1 MTKTFDVETLGRN
14 PQQSIRGLDYARNS
28 ATGADEFRKNL
39 ADRGPK
45 TLHDSA
51 RAGVRPIDRIRFL
64 LFGLWLAA
72 ASALA
77 WRHVIWRDEA
87 RALSI
92 ATQGQDW
99 IAMLRG
105 LHGEGHPAL
114 WYLLLRAAHAVA
126 GRPEVLPLL
135 ALSIAAAAAWL
146 IVWRSPF
153 PRPLIG
159 LILAS
164 HFFVYDFSVMAR
176 NYGIGMLIL
185 FALAIAYPRWR
196 GHGVALGALLFLLA
210 NCNVIAAILTGAFL
224 LFWFVEILEDT
235 GPRWSPAMAN
245 FALNAA
251 IAAAG
256 AALCFATVYPTFN
269 DAAVAAHPTG
279 VAARHILGAIA
290 KPAPAFEQ
298 LLGRQVAPTY
308 LAAPWTPVLVAL
320 GGPLMIGATFG
331 LIERKGALLACLASL
346 AGLSAFFLLVYPGD
360 YRHQATW
367 LAFVIAM
374 VWISWNPNCP
384 AREPAAPHA
393 DGRSFALV
401 RGVGFACF
409 LVLIGVQATL
419 GLADLAFVAIVGT
432 PESRSRDFAD
442 LVSRQPDLKDSILI
456 GDPDYMLEPMHYYLP
471 NPTYLVRE
479 RRYGE
484 YVRFTR
490 KARLDLT
497 LGDVLDEARAIRASS
512 GRPVAILLAWRL
524 GEIDPARVYRESY
537 VWTFSAPGD
546 QIERF
551 REATT
556 LVARFPK
563 ATSNESYDIYLL
575 K

>member
-1 MTKTFDVETLGRN
+1 MTKLSTSKPLVEMQPVLAPN
-14 PQQSIRGLDYARNS
+14 YARNS
-28 ATGADEFRKNL
+28 ADAAYETSKNL
-39 ADRGPK
+39 TDRGTE
-45 TLHDSA
+45 TLHGPMRESVDW
-51 RAGVRPIDRIRFL
+51 IRFL

-72 ASALA
+72 VSALV

-92 ATQGQDW
+92 AIQGEDW

-105 LHGEGHPAL
+105 LHGDSHPAL
-114 WYLLLRAAHAVA
+114 WYLLLRAAHGIT
-126 GRPEVLPLL
+126 GRPEVLGLL
-135 ALSIAAAAAWL
+135 ALAIAAAAAWL

-153 PRPLIG
+153 PRLLIG

-164 HFFVYDFSVMAR
+164 HFFIYEFSVMAR

-185 FALAIAYPRWR
+185 FALAIAYRRCR
-196 GHGVALGALLFLLA
+196 GRGVAPGALLFLLA
-210 NCNVIAAILTGAFL
+210 NCNVITTMLAAAFL
-224 LFWFVEILEDT
+224 LFWFVEILEET

-251 IAAAG
+251 IATAG

-269 DAAVAAHPTG
+269 DAAVAAHPAG
-279 VAARHILGAIA
+279 VTARDILGAIA
-290 KPAPAFEQ
+290 NPAPAFGQ

-308 LAAPWTPVLVAL
+308 LVVPWTPVLVAL
-320 GGPLMIGATFG
+320 GGPLLIGATFG
-331 LIERKGALLACLASL
+331 LIESTGALLACLASL
-346 AGLSAFFLLVYPGD
+346 VGLSAFFLLVYPGD
-360 YRHQATW
+360 YRNEATW
-367 LAFVIAM
+367 LTFVIAM
-374 VWISWNPNCP
+374 YWIRWKPDGA
-384 AREPAAPHA
+384 ARQQAAP
-393 DGRSFALV
+393 RSNEGGFALV
-401 RGVGFACF
+401 PGVGFAFF

-419 GLADLAFVAIVGT
+419 GLADLAFAAIVGT

-442 LVSRQPDLKDSILI
+442 LVSRRPDLKDAILI
-456 GDPDYMLEPMHYYLP
+456 GDPDYMLESMHYYLP
-471 NPTYLVRE
+471 NPTYFVRE

-490 KARLDLT
+490 KARLELT
-497 LGDVLDEARAIRASS
+497 LGDLLDEARAIRIST

-524 GEIDPARVYRESY
+524 GEMDPARVYRESY

-556 LVARFPK
+556 LLAQFPK
-563 ATSNESYDIYLL
+563 ATSNESYGIYLL

>member
-1 MTKTFDVETLGRN
+1 MQPSLAPN
-14 PQQSIRGLDYARNS
+14 YARNS
-28 ATGADEFRKNL
+28 VSAAHETSKNL
-39 ADRGPK
+39 TD
-45 TLHDSA
+45 
-51 RAGVRPIDRIRFL
+51 RAGDTLDSSRSAEAKSPDWTRIL

-72 ASALA
+72 VGALA

-87 RALSI
+87 RALSFAI
-92 ATQGQDW
+92 QGEDW

-105 LHGEGHPAL
+105 LHGDGHPAL
-114 WYLLLRAAHAVA
+114 WYFLLRSAHGIT
-126 GRPEVLPLL
+126 GRPE
-135 ALSIAAAAAWL
+135 ALGLVAFAVAAAAAWL
-146 IVWRSPF
+146 LVWRSPF

-164 HFFVYDFSVMAR
+164 HFFIYEFSVMAR

-185 FALAIAYPRWR
+185 FALAIAYPKCRR
-196 GHGVALGALLFLLA
+196 RGVALGTLLFLLA
-210 NCNVIAAILTGAFL
+210 NCNVIATILAGAFL
-224 LFWFVEILEDT
+224 IFWFVEILEET

-269 DAAVAAHPTG
+269 DAAVAAHPAG
-279 VAARHILGAIA
+279 IGARDILAAIA
-290 KPAPAFEQ
+290 NPAPAFER

-308 LAAPWTPVLVAL
+308 LVAPWTPILVAL
-320 GGPLMIGATFG
+320 GGPLLIGVTFG

-360 YRHQATW
+360 YRHEATW
-367 LAFVIAM
+367 LTFVIAM
-374 VWISWNPNCP
+374 YWICWKPNQS
-384 AREPAAPHA
+384 AREQAAPHKNA
-393 DGRSFALV
+393 RDFTLV
-401 RGVGFACF
+401 RRVGFAF
-409 LVLIGVQATL
+409 LLVLLGVQATL
-419 GLADLAFVAIVGT
+419 GLADLAFATIVGT
-432 PESRSRDFAD
+432 PESRSRDFAE
-442 LVSRQPDLKDSILI
+442 LVSRRPELKDAILI

-471 NPTYLVRE
+471 NRTYLIRE
-479 RRYGE
+479 QRYGDT
-484 YVRFTR
+484 VRFTR
-490 KARLDLT
+490 EARLDLT
-497 LGDVLDEARAIRASS
+497 LGEILDKARAIHTST

-524 GEIDPARVYRESY
+524 GDMDPARVYRESY

-556 LVARFPK
+556 LLAQFPK
-563 ATSNESYDIYLL
+563 ATSGESYDIYLL

>member
-1 MTKTFDVETLGRN
+1 MQHSLALTYV
-14 PQQSIRGLDYARNS
+14 RNS
-28 ATGADEFRKNL
+28 ATAACQTSKSLTDRDPDTLDGAS
-39 ADRGPK
+39 
-45 TLHDSA
+45 SA
-51 RAGVRPIDRIRFL
+51 EVESIDWIRIL
-64 LFGLWLAA
+64 LFGVWLAA
-72 ASALA
+72 VGGLA

-92 ATQGQDW
+92 AIQGEGW

-114 WYLLLRAAHAVA
+114 WYLLLRAAHGIA

-135 ALSIAAAAAWL
+135 ALAIAVAAAWL

-153 PRPLIG
+153 PRLLIG

-164 HFFVYDFSVMAR
+164 HFFIYDFSVMAR

-185 FALAIAYPRWR
+185 FVLTIAYPRCR
-196 GHGVALGALLFLLA
+196 RRGVALGALLFLLA
-210 NCNVIAAILTGAFL
+210 NCNVIATILAGAFL
-224 LFWFVEILEDT
+224 IFWFVEILEET

-269 DAAVAAHPTG
+269 DAAVAAHPAG
-279 VAARHILGAIA
+279 VAARDILGAIA
-290 KPAPAFEQ
+290 NPAPAFGQ
-298 LLGRQVAPTY
+298 LLGWPVALTY
-308 LAAPWTPVLVAL
+308 RGAPWTLFVVAL
-320 GGPLMIGATFG
+320 SSPLLIGATFG

-346 AGLSAFFLLVYPGD
+346 AGLSVFFSLVYAGD
-360 YRHQATW
+360 YRHEATW

-374 VWISWNPNCP
+374 YWICWKSDGPVH
-384 AREPAAPHA
+384 EPHA
-393 DGRSFALV
+393 NRPSLALV
-401 RGVGFACF
+401 RRLGFAFF
-409 LVLIGVQATL
+409 LVLIGIQATF
-419 GLADLAFVAIVGT
+419 GVANLAFAAIVGT

-442 LVSRQPDLKDSILI
+442 LVSRRPELKDAILI

-471 NPTYLVRE
+471 NPTYFIRE
-479 RRYGE
+479 QRYGDTTH
-484 YVRFTR
+484 FTR

-497 LGDVLDEARAIRASS
+497 LGDILHEARAIRSS
-512 GRPVAILLAWRL
+512 TGRPVAILLAWRL
-524 GEIDPARVYRESY
+524 GEMDPARVYRESY

-556 LVARFPK
+556 LLAQFPK
-563 ATSNESYDIYLL
+563 ATSNESYDVYVL

>member
-1 MTKTFDVETLGRN
+1 MEAHRILA
-14 PQQSIRGLDYARNS
+14 PSYARKS
-28 ATGADEFRKNL
+28 VTPTYDASENL
-39 ADRGPK
+39 PDRDTD
-45 TLHDSA
+45 TLDSA
-51 RAGVRPIDRIRFL
+51 SIDWIRLL

-72 ASALA
+72 VGALA

-92 ATQGQDW
+92 AIQGEDW

-114 WYLLLRAAHAVA
+114 WYLVLRVLHGIA
-126 GRPEVLPLL
+126 GRPEILPSL
-135 ALSIAAAAAWL
+135 ALAVAVVAAWL
-146 IVWRSPF
+146 VVWRSPF
-153 PRPLIG
+153 PRPLIE

-164 HFFVYDFSVMAR
+164 HFFIYEFSVMAR

-185 FALAIAYPRWR
+185 FALAIVYPRCHGR
-196 GHGVALGALLFLLA
+196 GAALGALLFLLA
-210 NCNVIAAILTGAFL
+210 NCNVIATILAGAFL
-224 LFWFVEILEDT
+224 LFWFVELLEET

-269 DAAVAAHPTG
+269 DAAVSAHPAG
-279 VAARHILGAIA
+279 LSARDILSAILN
-290 KPAPAFEQ
+290 PAPAFEQ

-308 LAAPWTPVLVAL
+308 LAVPWTSILIPL
-320 GGPLMIGATFG
+320 GGPLLIGTAFG
-331 LIERKGALLACLASL
+331 LVERRGALLASLASL
-346 AGLSAFFLLVYPGD
+346 AGLSVFFSLVYPGD
-360 YRHQATW
+360 YRHEATW

-374 VWISWNPNCP
+374 YWISWKPSG
-384 AREPAAPHA
+384 RERDPAAPQA
-393 DGRSFALV
+393 KGPRLALV
-401 RGVGFACF
+401 RRLGFAFF

-419 GLADLAFVAIVGT
+419 GLADLTFAAIVGT
-432 PESRSRDFAD
+432 PESRSHDFAD
-442 LVSRQPDLKDSILI
+442 LVSRRPDLKDAILI
-456 GDPDYMLEPMHYYLP
+456 GEPEYMLEPVHYYLS
-471 NPTYLVRE
+471 NPTYFVRE
-479 RRYGE
+479 KRYGE
-484 YVRFTR
+484 YVHFTR

-497 LGDVLDEARAIRASS
+497 LSDILDEARAIHLATD
-512 GRPVAILLAWRL
+512 RPVVILLAWRL
-524 GEIDPARVYRESY
+524 GEMGSTRVYRESY

-556 LVARFPK
+556 LLAQFPK
-563 ATSNESYDIYLL
+563 ATSGESYDAYLL